1 MLFGA
6 SILFLASAENDVAA
20 CSLSSPYSLRSKAEM
35 YVASSHAL
43 SPRGLRA
50 NVAMDTA
57 LAVALMLLITDQVRE
72 YQQAL

>member
-1 MLFGA
+1 MLLGA

-20 CSLSSPYSLRSKAEM
+20 CNLSSPYSLRSKAEM
-35 YVASSHAL
+35 NVASSHAL

-50 NVAMDTA
+50 NVAIDTA
-57 LAVALMLLITDQVRE
+57 LAVALVLLITDQVRE